1 MPVKLPGQDRLPADA
16 VLDLLLDL
24 YHCVSACDFSRD
36 PLRPEGSNFSRL
48 TYLLRQLAVAARAGG
63 RCGYA
68 SACLRVAER
77 LQPLVEV
84 GPLPASTLR
93 ALAEWSRA
101 SLKYLTNP
109 ANRKRAAALLP
120 PIFDSTSCLG
130 AAEQACLLRDLQ
142 NDADHHER

>member
-1 MPVKLPGQDRLPADA
+1 MPVKHPGQDRLPAEEI
-16 VLDLLLDL
+16 LELLLDL
-24 YHCVSACDFSRD
+24 YHCVAECDFSQD

-48 TYLLRQLAVAARAGG
+48 TCLLRQLAVAARAGG

-68 SACLRVAER
+68 SVCLRVAER

-84 GPLPASTLR
+84 GHLPASTLR
-93 ALAEWSRA
+93 ALTEW

-130 AAEQACLLRDLQ
+130 VAEQACLLRDLQ